1 MMKAR
6 KHAVVGALLVVAIAV
21 LSAPPSSALEIKRM
35 KLSNGATLLLSEQHQ
50 LPMVSVAIA
59 FDAGSRRDPKGKEG
73 LAALTAESLTE
84 GTKTL
89 SAAEFNQKVDFTGS
103 AISVNG
109 GRDYST
115 ASFTSL
121 KKYEDQTLHLMAG
134 LLEEPGLRDADI
146 ERKRAEQVAGIKS
159 AMEQPGYTAGVT
171 FGKELFDD
179 GPYGHPGEGW
189 VESVSKLTPTDV
201 RSFYRD
207 YYKMGSAVIAVTG
220 DADADQ
226 TKAKLEKEFAGL
238 KGAVPPQPAPPAPAV
253 APGIHLKVIDRDV
266 TQANLIL
273 GSGGIA
279 RSNPDFYRL
288 EVMDYILGG
297 GGFAARLMKTVRS
310 KAGLAYNVT
319 SFFQTGLFPGSF
331 QVVFQTKNSSAD
343 EAVRMILD
351 QIREIQQQPV
361 SDAELDS
368 AKKAII
374 GSFPLRLDR
383 QSQIVSFMLQI
394 EIFGLGTD
402 FAEQFPKLIG
412 AVTKDDVQKVA
423 QKYMNSDALLVVAVA
438 DQHAAKL
445 SVASFEPP
453 KQASAATP

>member
-1 MMKAR
+1 MKAR
-6 KHAVVGALLVVAIAV
+6 KQAVIGAVLVVAIVV
-21 LSAPPSSALEIKRM
+21 LSAAPSSALEIKRM
-35 KLSNGATLLLSEQHQ
+35 KLSDGATLLVSEQHQ

-73 LAALTAESLTE
+73 LAVLTAASLTE

-89 SAAEFNQKVDFTGS
+89 SAAEFNQKVDFMGS
-103 AISVNG
+103 AISVDG

-115 ASFTSL
+115 
-121 KKYEDQTLHLMAG
+121 
-134 LLEEPGLRDADI
+134 
-146 ERKRAEQVAGIKS
+146 
-159 AMEQPGYTAGVT
+159 
-171 FGKELFDD
+171 
-179 GPYGHPGEGW
+179 
-189 VESVSKLTPTDV
+189 VESISKLTPADV
-201 RSFYRD
+201 RSFYRN
-207 YYKMGSAVIAVTG
+207 YYKMGSAIIAVTG
-220 DADADQ
+220 DVDADQ
-226 TKAKLEKEFAGL
+226 IKAKLEKEFAGL
-238 KGAVPPQPAPPAPAV
+238 KGAVPPQPAPPAPTV

-297 GGFAARLMKTVRS
+297 GGFASRLIKTVRS
-310 KAGLAYNVT
+310 KAGLAYTVT

-331 QVVFQTKNSSAD
+331 EVVFQTKNSSAD

-351 QIREIQQQPV
+351 QVREIQQQPV

-402 FAEQFPKLIG
+402 YAEQFPKLIG
-412 AVTKDDVQKVA
+412 AVNKDDVQKVA
-423 QKYMNSDALLVVAVA
+423 QKYMNPGALLVVAVA

-453 KQASAATP
+453 KQTSAATP